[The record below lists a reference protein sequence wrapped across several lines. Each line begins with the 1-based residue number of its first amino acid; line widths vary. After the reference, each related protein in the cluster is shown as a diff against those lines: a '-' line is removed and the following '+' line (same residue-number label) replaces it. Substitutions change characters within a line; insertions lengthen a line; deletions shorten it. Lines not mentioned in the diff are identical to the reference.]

1 MERDSC
7 RDFASC
13 VDLVPIFAFLSAEEK
28 QEIRALAAHRFYEKG
43 GIVYSPGE
51 AGKRLYIVHEGKIK
65 ISRYTD
71 DGREQVIRVAGP
83 GEFVGEL
90 SLFGSAPPADY
101 AVAVEESSLCV
112 IDGEHLKK
120 LIEKHPAVGMKIIE
134 ELSKRLS
141 VLEELIE
148 GINLHSVEWRL
159 ARVLLSRA
167 DKNNVVVLNTTKG
180 NFASQIGMS
189 RETLSR
195 KFALFRE
202 KRWIKFITPRKILIT
217 DRKALE
223 EIL

>member
-1 MERDSC
+1 MCIRDRDIYQYLPWDHRGWHAGGKANDTHIGFEICEPAGHTYRGPEMIGYDAAMREDYFRKVFRRAAELCAYLCRLYGLSERDIITHC
-7 RDFASC
+7 
-13 VDLVPIFAFLSAEEK
+13 
-28 QEIRALAAHRFYEKG
+28 
-43 GIVYSPGE
+43 
-51 AGKRLYIVHEGKIK
+51 EG
-65 ISRYTD
+65 
-71 DGREQVIRVAGP
+71 
-83 GEFVGEL
+83 L
-90 SLFGSAPPADY
+90 SLIHIF
-101 AVAVEESSLCV
+101 
-112 IDGEHLKK
+112 
-120 LIEKHPAVGMKIIE
+120 
-134 ELSKRLS
+134 S